1 MKSISVQV
9 SAGFESALNKLLM
22 RLSMKQMVQLV
33 LQLV

>member
-1 MKSISVQV
+1 MEQLILLIKWFTKQ
-9 SAGFESALNKLLM
+9 LNKLLM